1 MTRVF
6 QRALDNMKKDEDKGA
21 HLAMRENDPIQ
32 TKRPKQNINNN
43 NISPENGSISSQST
57 WTSTESVDCS
67 NQFKQYSIASLIAQ
81 DNTTPSLEN
90 SLQRGSSLFG
100 CKVCDIV
107 LKPCQKVVP
116 VYSEL
121 QQFPVL
127 PIDKGFLQKTEMAT
141 WDRFYG

>member
-67 NQFKQYSIASLIAQ
+67 N
-81 DNTTPSLEN
+81 
-90 SLQRGSSLFG
+90 
-100 CKVCDIV
+100 
-107 LKPCQKVVP
+107 
-116 VYSEL
+116 
-121 QQFPVL
+121 
-127 PIDKGFLQKTEMAT
+127 
-141 WDRFYG
+141 